1 MASEASQVALHLD
14 RFFVDACDG
23 MIAGVGACGVAE
35 CDAGGVGSV
44 VDGVLFS
51 PPSSGENLP
60 SDVSAITR
68 GISSRDTCSLCCDFL
83 CSDADGD
90 ACGVKGS
97 VTITLRALVNEPGVC
112 LNKPD

>member
-1 MASEASQVALHLD
+1 MASEASQSVSHLD

-35 CDAGGVGSV
+35 CNAGGIWSA
-44 VDGVLFS
+44 VDVVLFY
-51 PPSSGENLP
+51 PPSSGDNLP
-60 SDVSAITR
+60 SGVSSITR
-68 GISSRDTCSLCCDFL
+68 GISPRDACSLCCDFL
-83 CSDADGD
+83 YSDADGD